1 VTSGFG
7 IVARTLTR
15 GLPLPIP
22 SGPIDLVTQRP
33 RAGDPFV
40 FDTLDAGPTQ
50 MLGDLLG
57 DEPPQELAS
66 AMHSAWVSF
75 MTRGDPGWSEYELGR
90 RQTMRF
96 DTVSQVV
103 ADPRSAERS
112 LWEGT
117 R

>member
-1 VTSGFG
+1 MYEFAWRSPVANGLFG
-7 IVARTLTR
+7 ACHALEI
-15 GLPLPIP
+15 
-22 SGPIDLVTQRP
+22 
-33 RAGDPFV
+33 PFV
-40 FDTLDAGPTQ
+40 FDTLDSGPTQ

-57 DEPPQELAS
+57 DRPPQELAS

-96 DTVSQVV
+96 DTVSHVV